1 MTDTKRCPKCGET
14 KPRSAFSRDT
24 SKPDGLQS
32 YCKACN
38 SRYRTA
44 NPEKHRASVARWKA
58 RNPERVSAHNAR
70 HQQKHWTERDIIDAR
85 SRGPVMGLTPEYL
98 ESIQTGQCACC
109 GFIPSDFRRLHL
121 DRVDP
126 AQPYQP
132 GNVAYLCRVCNVR
145 KSNLNPWDL
154 LSRFER
160 DFAAGKDMAMHDL
173 LLHLY
178 IRRQKRTDGRPPRGP
193 IINPASIAIRAH
205 TATVAGPN

>member
-1 MTDTKRCPKCGET
+1 MSATKTCPKCGET
-14 KPRSAFSRDT
+14 KGHTEFYRNAKNRDGFQACCKVCQARYYAANREKRRGYQT
-24 SKPDGLQS
+24 SYHL
-32 YCKACN
+32 
-38 SRYRTA
+38 T
-44 NPEKHRASVARWKA
+44 HWAS
-58 RNPERVSAHNAR
+58 N
-70 HQQKHWTERDIIDAR
+70 DIRDAR
-85 SRGPVMGLTPEYL
+85 RRGPVEALTPAYL

-193 IINPASIAIRAH
+193 IINPASIAIPTH